1 MLRPEPAAASAD
13 GVAHRAPEG
22 GLAVQRFAWTILL
35 MMAATAVA
43 AGRGQGELN
52 PVRHH
57 PHGSPAA
64 APAVIIKLRQGST
77 ALPAAAAHARLVTLA
92 TRAGLTLEGER
103 AITDRLQ
110 VVRVA
115 TADKEGSLAE
125 ILVRLRADPE
135 VQYAEPDQRRYV
147 HSVPDDTLYSEQWYL
162 MPSSAVTPSAI
173 DAQSAWSIT
182 TGLAGL
188 VIADI
193 DTGVRFEHPDL
204 LAVASGGRMLP
215 GYCFISDPLVA
226 NNNTCPGADA
236 SDPGDWITSADL
248 SQPEC
253 SSQTQTEYS
262 SWHGTRVAGILG
274 ALTNNSLGIAGVTWN
289 GQILPVRALGVCGGA
304 DSDIISGMLWAAG
317 IAVSGVPANTTPARI
332 INMSLGGTGAC
343 PQSYQDAIDQIT
355 ALGVLIVVSA
365 GNEGGPVDAPANCVG
380 VAGVA
385 GLRHAGTKVGYSSLG
400 PEVALGAPAGNCV
413 NTAANQPCVYTLT
426 TTTNLAT
433 MSPGSDDYTGYYY
446 CDPTTGSNTNCQISG
461 SEYRTY
467 NLGTSFAAPQ
477 VAGIGALMLAVNSK
491 LNSCQLITRLQQG
504 ALPYPQSSVGETT
517 QPPMCHVP
525 AGASDVQDA
534 ECICTLDGQTCGAG
548 MANASGALAQA
559 LRPIAAVAWPASV
572 AAGQSVP
579 LNGAGSAAAT
589 NHTLTAFA
597 WSQVG
602 GQAITIQNA
611 GTATATVSLPACGLA
626 TVALTVTD
634 DAGRQDSA
642 QVVIGPTGLSSTAPA
657 TAGQA
662 ACSVSA
668 PAVQVAVCPAT
679 AVLRTGA
686 TQALSATLAN
696 TTNTEVTWEVN
707 GVPGGNASV
716 GTVSSTG
723 LYSAP
728 ASVPP
733 GGMVTVT
740 AVAAADSAASGAA
753 QLTVNAAPG
762 SGGGGGGGEL
772 DWLLLGGLA
781 VALAVRRT
789 RLPRALCGLK
799 I

>member
-1 MLRPEPAAASAD
+1 M
-13 GVAHRAPEG
+13 
-22 GLAVQRFAWTILL
+22 QRFAWTILL
-35 MMAATAVA
+35 TMAAAAVA
-43 AGRGQGELN
+43 AGTGRAELN
-52 PVRHH
+52 PVRHR
-57 PHGSPAA
+57 PHGSPAT
-64 APAVIIKLRQGST
+64 APAIIVKLRQGSP
-77 ALPAAAAHARLVTLA
+77 ALPAAAAQARLATLA
-92 TRAGLTLEGER
+92 TRAGLALEGER
-103 AITDRLQ
+103 AITDRLH

-115 TADKEGSLAE
+115 TADGGGSLAE
-125 ILVRLRADPE
+125 ILARLRADPD
-135 VQYAEPDQRRYV
+135 VQYAEADQRRYV
-147 HSVPDDTLYSEQWYL
+147 HSAPDDTLYSEQWYL
-162 MPSSAVTPSAI
+162 LPSSAVTPSAI

-182 TGLAGL
+182 TGLTGL

-204 LAVASGGRMLP
+204 LAVASGGRVLP
-215 GYCFISDPLVA
+215 GYCFISDPFVA

-253 SSQTQTEYS
+253 ASQTQTEYS

-274 ALTNNSLGIAGVTWN
+274 AITNNSLGIAGVTWN

-304 DSDIISGMLWAAG
+304 DSDIITGMMWAAG
-317 IAVSGVPANTTPARI
+317 MAVNGVPTNATPARI
-332 INMSLGGTGAC
+332 INMSLGGTGPC
-343 PQSYQDAIDQIT
+343 PQSYQDVVDQIT

-365 GNEGGPVDAPANCVG
+365 GNEGGPVDAPANCAG

-400 PEVALGAPAGNCV
+400 PGVALAAPAGNCV
-413 NTAANQPCVYTLT
+413 NTAANEPCVYTLT
-426 TTTNLAT
+426 TTTNLGT
-433 MSPGSDDYTGYYY
+433 MSPGADDYTGYYY
-446 CDPTTGSNTNCQISG
+446 CDPTTGSNANCQISG
-461 SEYRTY
+461 SEYRTW

-477 VAGIGALMLAVNSK
+477 VAGIGALMLAVNAK
-491 LNSCQLITRLQQG
+491 LNSCQLIARLQQG

-534 ECICTLDGQTCGAG
+534 ECICTRDGQTCGAG

-559 LRPIAAVAWPASV
+559 LRPIAAVAVPASV
-572 AAGQSVP
+572 SAGQSVP
-579 LNGAGSAAAT
+579 LKGAGSAAAT

-597 WSQVG
+597 WSHAA
-602 GQAITIQNA
+602 GQAVTIQNA
-611 GTATATVSLPACGLA
+611 ATPTASVSVPACGLA

-634 DAGRQDSA
+634 DAGRQDTA
-642 QVVIGPTGLSSTAPA
+642 QVVIGPSGVSSAAPA

-668 PAVQVAVCPAT
+668 PAVQVAVCPAS

-696 TTNTEVTWEVN
+696 TANTDVTWEVN
-707 GVPGGNASV
+707 GVPGGNASL
-716 GTVSSTG
+716 GTVSSAG
-723 LYSAP
+723 VYSAP
-728 ASVPP
+728 AGVPP

-740 AVAAADSAASGAA
+740 AVAAADSSASGAA

-762 SGGGGGGGEL
+762 SGGGGGEL
-772 DWLLLGGLA
+772 DWLLLGGVA

-789 RLPRALCGLK
+789 RPPCAVRGLK